1 MLRHEQRRLSLK
13 VPEMLRRLL
22 AVLAGLLV
30 SLSALP
36 SGAATHVLVVY
47 PFAVSGAAPEDMG
60 KQISDKIGA
69 EITSLGGVQVV
80 HGAPA
85 TKTADYRSAAQAAG
99 ADYYYS
105 GSIIPVF
112 TSYSAIE
119 QLVSTRTGTVMWS
132 VTIHFK
138 SIAEVNG
145 EGERVRAE
153 HFRGEKPPPGIAPA
167 GASLVPAGLSSG
179 FAILPVTGSA
189 VDADKQLATRAI
201 VQALQQRGYKVVT
214 VTSAVPIDAV
224 TNGPE
229 ACTTTGVQALIAGTL
244 DTSRVAASG
253 TQAQTTAHVALRT
266 YDCRSHALD
275 GQPTVVNHI
284 APVADDAINGAVVD
298 AVSAFPSP
306 S

>member
-1 MLRHEQRRLSLK
+1 
-13 VPEMLRRLL
+13 MLRRLV

-30 SLSALP
+30 SLCALP
-36 SGAATHVLVVY
+36 SGAATRVLVVY
-47 PFAVSGAAPEDMG
+47 PFAVSGSAPEEMG
-60 KQISDKIGA
+60 KQISDKVGA
-69 EITSLGGVQVV
+69 EIASLGGVQVV
-80 HGAPA
+80 RGAPA

-105 GSIIPVF
+105 GSIVPVF
-112 TSYSAIE
+112 TSFSAIE

-153 HFRGEKPPPGIAPA
+153 LFRGEKPPPGIAPT
-167 GASLVPAGLSSG
+167 GASIAPPPGSG

-189 VDADKQLATRAI
+189 VDADKLFATRAI

-214 VTSAVPIDAV
+214 VTSANPIDAV
-224 TNGPE
+224 ANGPE
-229 ACTTTGVQALIAGTL
+229 ACTTTGAQALVSGTL

-253 TQAQTTAHVALRT
+253 AEAQTTAHVALRT

-275 GQPTVVNHI
+275 VQATVVNHI
-284 APVADDAINGAVVD
+284 APVPNDAITGAVVD